1 MNFTNSIKYGKTNKI
16 SVDIENSIN
25 QQYEKLSLDIK
36 QITHSLVIKKI
47 HK

>member
-1 MNFTNSIKYGKTNKI
+1 MGKLLNKI

-36 QITHSLVIKKI
+36 QLIP
-47 HK
+47 